1 MTKSTQTAATAMTT
15 RGVHDEVAE
24 LRVAPLDD
32 AHLAWFIA
40 ESECA
45 QALRAWR
52 EGADVD
58 LAFCT
63 YITAL
68 DREESAA
75 RHLERLW
82 KASEPGAPT
91 LMRRMDET
99 VH

>member
-1 MTKSTQTAATAMTT
+1 MTKSTQTAATPRTA
-15 RGVHDEVAE
+15 RGVDDELAQ

-52 EGADVD
+52 EGADID

-63 YITAL
+63 YVAAL
-68 DREESAA
+68 DREASAA
-75 RHLERLW
+75 RHLERLGR
-82 KASEPGAPT
+82 ASEPGAPT